1 MENIEPHVVKL
12 RGRRERIITAYLEGW
27 GGGDLA
33 SLYAA
38 VQEPC
43 PDIGL
48 RPARAPRER
57 KPDPQGLLTFA
68 RTAARLGVAERTLR
82 TLVDDGELAYID
94 VGGGRERRSMRFT
107 PQDIEAFLAKRRGT
121 AWRSTSEA
129 KPTTTSSSIEVL
141 DFAALRAA
149 RASEKRKSS
158 SAPSGK
164 RRRRKPN
171 VVKLSDGGR

>member
-1 MENIEPHVVKL
+1 MEHTHLIELH
-12 RGRRERIITAYLEGW
+12 
-27 GGGDLA
+27 
-33 SLYAA
+33 SLT
-38 VQEPC
+38 
-43 PDIGL
+43 IGKSL

-68 RTAARLGVAERTLR
+68 RTAARLGVSERTLR
-82 TLVDDGELAYID
+82 KLVDDGELAYID

-149 RASEKRKSS
+149 RAGAKPKSS

-164 RRRRKPN
+164 RRRKRTN
-171 VVKLSDGGR
+171 VIKL

>member
-1 MENIEPHVVKL
+1 MTGPRK
-12 RGRRERIITAYLEGW
+12 GTSRRERIITAYCGALEEW

-48 RPARAPRER
+48 CPARAPRER

-68 RTAARLGVAERTLR
+68 RTAARLGVSERTLR
-82 TLVDDGELAYID
+82 KLVDDGELAYID

-129 KPTTTSSSIEVL
+129 KPTTTSSSFEVL